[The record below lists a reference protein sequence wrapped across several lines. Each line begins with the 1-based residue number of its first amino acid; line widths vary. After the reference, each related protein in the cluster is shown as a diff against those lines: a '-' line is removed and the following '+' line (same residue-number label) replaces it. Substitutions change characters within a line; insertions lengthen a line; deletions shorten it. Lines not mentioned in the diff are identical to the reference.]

1 MEILGSYELIIVL
14 SGILILSYLFNI
26 ISEKTNIPSVLM
38 LIVTGIV
45 IQQVLN
51 HIAGLDINFFPM
63 LEILG
68 IVGLIMIVLEAA
80 LDLELHWNKSQ
91 LIIKSFLVGLFG
103 LLGCLVLT
111 ASIFHGLLEMDWLT
125 ALIYA
130 TPMSIMS
137 SAIIIPSVQGLSEE
151 KKEFM
156 IYEST
161 FSDILGIMLF
171 YFLLSLADSG
181 QVSKATTGFI
191 GNLALTIVVSL
202 VAGYALIYLFQHIR
216 AHIKLFLLIAILL
229 LLYSLA
235 KLMHLSA
242 LIIILMFGLMLSN
255 RHIFFKGFLKKLIH
269 TERVE
274 EMEDDFK
281 LVTAESAFLIR
292 TFFFVV
298 FGITIVLSS
307 LIDLKVWLISILV
320 ILAIFVLRFILVR
333 LALGKNY
340 MPELFLA
347 PRGLITILLFFGI
360 PAELQVGSFNSGIL
374 LFLIIATSIIMTAG
388 LISSGKKKKEAM
400 FGFPPGTVIEEPD
413 ESKNPFSGEDNLSK
427 PEEGPDN

>member
-1 MEILGSYELIIVL
+1 MC
-14 SGILILSYLFNI
+14 
-26 ISEKTNIPSVLM
+26 K
-38 LIVTGIV
+38 
-45 IQQVLN
+45 
-51 HIAGLDINFFPM
+51 GL
-63 LEILG
+63 
-68 IVGLIMIVLEAA
+68 V
-80 LDLELHWNKSQ
+80 K
-91 LIIKSFLVGLFG
+91 K
-103 LLGCLVLT
+103 
-111 ASIFHGLLEMDWLT
+111 
-125 ALIYA
+125 
-130 TPMSIMS
+130 
-137 SAIIIPSVQGLSEE
+137 

-388 LISSGKKKKEAM
+388 LISSGKKKKE
-400 FGFPPGTVIEEPD
+400 
-413 ESKNPFSGEDNLSK
+413 
-427 PEEGPDN
+427 

>member
-151 KKEFM
+151 KK
-156 IYEST
+156 
-161 FSDILGIMLF
+161 
-171 YFLLSLADSG
+171 
-181 QVSKATTGFI
+181 
-191 GNLALTIVVSL
+191 
-202 VAGYALIYLFQHIR
+202 R
-216 AHIKLFLLIAILL
+216 
-229 LLYSLA
+229 
-235 KLMHLSA
+235 
-242 LIIILMFGLMLSN
+242 
-255 RHIFFKGFLKKLIH
+255 IH
-269 TERVE
+269 
-274 EMEDDFK
+274 
-281 LVTAESAFLIR
+281 
-292 TFFFVV
+292 
-298 FGITIVLSS
+298 
-307 LIDLKVWLISILV
+307 DL
-320 ILAIFVLRFILVR
+320 
-333 LALGKNY
+333 
-340 MPELFLA
+340 
-347 PRGLITILLFFGI
+347 
-360 PAELQVGSFNSGIL
+360 
-374 LFLIIATSIIMTAG
+374 
-388 LISSGKKKKEAM
+388 
-400 FGFPPGTVIEEPD
+400 
-413 ESKNPFSGEDNLSK
+413 
-427 PEEGPDN
+427 